1 MGANLVASA
10 MQLVHQLVVGVD
22 VRHKVGGRHRAL
34 VRIGQ
39 REEVL
44 VEGKVGHRHRA
55 VEGDRHKLGTRQ
67 KLD

>member
-1 MGANLVASA
+1 MGANLVAA
-10 MQLVHQLVVGVD
+10 AVQLVHQLVVGVD

-44 VEGKVGHRHRA
+44 VEGEISHRHCA
-55 VEGDRHKLGTRQ
+55 IEGDGHKLGTRG
-67 KLD
+67 